1 MTKYYKYSLRLEEP
15 LRIADDSSAKQGQT
29 TTRRYIPGS
38 TIRGYVV
45 SRLASREFK
54 EIFPAIKKHLF
65 SDHVRFHNA
74 YLSIVSDNKEELL
87 LPSPMGF
94 YEDKQDTDGEK
105 ELQNVVIGGKFDES
119 LKRAKLGTFISIEK
133 SSVTLSEGTATKE
146 NTSADDTAEE
156 KTAESAQQAEGSTA
170 LRMSFY
176 TPRTGSETRIRLG
189 KKSEQD
195 VFRSTAVQAGYCYTG
210 YIAMDETASD
220 DENVSARTDLAG
232 AIEKILQGTVVLGN
246 ARTSGYGK
254 CSFFNCGLTEEM
266 PYASLAAK
274 AGSDDLKDE
283 CYMMLVS
290 DTVMRDGFGEYCGLY
305 LPALEKALGVKDLR
319 ILYCSTAV
327 TDVRGFNRHYGG
339 ATPSVNM
346 YEKGSVFHLAY
357 RGSIDQTHLDAVQRG
372 GIGVKRNEGYGQV
385 LFISGYENLRYK
397 MKGTANLLA
406 SGVSAQAADQV
417 SQTHTEDAD
426 VIRAAAKA
434 HYKNL
439 IQIAMWEYVVSHP
452 LKQRHTSSQLGNILS
467 IAIQNRFTPDRG
479 WENIRRYFDHKMKK
493 EDSLRVHTADSK
505 AYGAPLYRNVIEVIH
520 KTPLDELLN
529 LTFKTPEKT
538 IMGLPAENLLTPEEI
553 QRVRLELLIQ
563 LIRYDFKK
571 EVKA

>member
-1 MTKYYKYSLRLEEP
+1 MMKYFKYSLRLEEP

-38 TIRGYVV
+38 TIRGYVI
-45 SRLASREFK
+45 SRLASGEFK
-54 EIFPAIKKHLF
+54 EIFTEIKKDLF

-74 YLSIVSDNKEELL
+74 YPSIVSGDKEQLL

-105 ELQNVVIGGKFDES
+105 ELQNVVIGGIFDES
-119 LKRAKLGTFISIEK
+119 LKRAKLGAFISIEK
-133 SSVTLSEGTATKE
+133 SSGIVSAGTAAEE
-146 NTSADDTAEE
+146 NTSADNAFEE
-156 KTAESAQQAEGSTA
+156 KTAEQAEGGTA

-189 KKSEQD
+189 KKSAQD

-210 YIAMDETASD
+210 YIALDETSPD
-220 DENVSARTDLAG
+220 DENVSSRADLAG
-232 AIEKILQGTVVLGN
+232 AIGKILQGTAVLGN

-274 AGSDDLKDE
+274 AGTDDLKNE
-283 CYMMLVS
+283 CYMMLLS
-290 DTVMRDGFGEYCGLY
+290 DTVMRNGLGEYCGLY

-327 TDVRGFNRHYGG
+327 SDARGFNRNYGG
-339 ATPSVNM
+339 ATPSVSM
-346 YEKGSVFHLAY
+346 YEKGSVFHLTY

-397 MKGTANLLA
+397 KKGTANLLT
-406 SGVSAQAADQV
+406 SGVSAPAAGQV

-426 VIRAAAKA
+426 VIQAAAKA

-439 IQIAMWEYVVSHP
+439 IQTAMWEYVVSHP
-452 LKQRHTSSQLGNILS
+452 LKQRHTASQLGNILS
-467 IAIQNRFTPDRG
+467 IAIQNRFTPDKG

-493 EDSLRVHTADSK
+493 EDSQRVHTADSK

-520 KTPLDELLN
+520 KTPLDELLH
-529 LTFKTPEKT
+529 LTFKAPEKT
-538 IMGLPAENLLTPEEI
+538 IMGLPAEHLLNPEEV